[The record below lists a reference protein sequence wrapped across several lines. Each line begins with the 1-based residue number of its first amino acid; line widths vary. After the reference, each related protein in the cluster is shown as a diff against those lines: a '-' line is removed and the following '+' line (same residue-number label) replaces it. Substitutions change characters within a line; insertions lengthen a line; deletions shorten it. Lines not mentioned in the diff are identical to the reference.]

1 MYLCDCGDIYDF
13 NRFCFKNWSHKNPI
27 WDLIL
32 IYITEFSIKSCACT
46 QIFRP
51 VKKIFSRI
59 SSYLLWDS
67 NDFYQNF
74 SKSYHQ
80 TTFFAKNFTFT
91 NFGCGTRHQ
100 RPLSSQLFH
109 WHSSAV
115 ITQFTKNKICTEC
128 WLLSCASE
136 TKIMIAPPGVEI
148 HN

>member
-59 SSYLLWDS
+59 SSYLLWDTDRK
-67 NDFYQNF
+67 NLNFDYQFYYQIYIPGVAP
-74 SKSYHQ
+74 KSLLAQKY
-80 TTFFAKNFTFT
+80 A
-91 NFGCGTRHQ
+91 
-100 RPLSSQLFH
+100 
-109 WHSSAV
+109 
-115 ITQFTKNKICTEC
+115 FTKKSTIFTQSLRNLAKIIYT
-128 WLLSCASE
+128 WVGYFDQVSY
-136 TKIMIAPPGVEI
+136 MIE
-148 HN
+148 